1 MTAAPLDW
9 DDARL
14 LLLLLRHGTLAG
26 AGAVLGVDPSTASR
40 RLVAVERKL
49 GVPLFDRTREGLV
62 PTGATDLLAPH
73 AEAAEQAHL
82 QLALAATGLRGG
94 VEGVVR
100 VSATPTFAEVV
111 LVPVVARL
119 RDRYPNLVVELEASQ
134 SLADLTRRDAD
145 LAVRAVRPEGAD
157 LIVRRCF
164 AVPLLPLA
172 SPAVV
177 ERLGTVDDWDAVP
190 WLTWD
195 RGFARLPSAR
205 FVASVAP
212 NATPV
217 LRSNSYGV
225 LLSAASH
232 GLGVMLGA
240 RLFERTHGLR
250 VVALSPARAA
260 ELDTL
265 PPEETWL
272 VGHKALRGVP
282 RIAAVW
288 EALAQAAQDLVG
300 LDPPS
305 AT

>member
-1 MTAAPLDW
+1 MTVSPLDW
-9 DDARL
+9 DEARL
-14 LLLLLRHGTLAG
+14 LLLLLRNGTLAG
-26 AGAVLGVDPSTASR
+26 TGAVLRVDPSTVSR
-40 RLVAVERKL
+40 RLVALERKL

-73 AEAAEQAHL
+73 AEAAEHAHL

-119 RDRYPNLVVELEASQ
+119 RDRYPKLVIELEASQ

-145 LAVRAVRPEGAD
+145 LAVRAVRPEGAE

-172 SPAVV
+172 SPALV
-177 ERLGTVDDWDAVP
+177 ERLGIVDDWSEVP

-195 RGFARLPSAR
+195 RSFARLPGAR
-205 FVASVAP
+205 FVDSVAS
-212 NATPV
+212 NRTPV

-225 LLSAASH
+225 LLSAAIH
-232 GLGVMLGA
+232 GLGVMLGG

-260 ELDTL
+260 ELDAL
-265 PPEETWL
+265 PQEETWL

-288 EALAQAAQDLVG
+288 DALVQAAQDLID
-300 LDPPS
+300 LDGPS

>member
-164 AVPLLPLA
+164 AVPLLPRDTGL
-172 SPAVV
+172 V
-177 ERLGTVDDWDAVP
+177 L
-190 WLTWD
+190 
-195 RGFARLPSAR
+195 LPSVPLAELLLML
-205 FVASVAP
+205 AISSVPSCTFNAP
-212 NATPV
+212 VKVLFPERVTVPSPV
-217 LRSNSYGV
+217 LVTEPAPETIPEN
-225 LLSAASH
+225 
-232 GLGVMLGA
+232 
-240 RLFERTHGLR
+240 
-250 VVALSPARAA
+250 VV
-260 ELDTL
+260 L
-265 PPEETWL
+265 PP
-272 VGHKALRGVP
+272 V
-282 RIAAVW
+282 AAVRT
-288 EALAQAAQDLVG
+288 AA
-300 LDPPS
+300 PS
-305 AT
+305 SVTEPE